1 MIKKNQ
7 KAFTD
12 YPQPAVAVDLALLA
26 VAAGKLKVLLM
37 RRPDADEVGGT
48 WALPGGFVRI
58 EDTLEEAVTRV
69 LEGKANLKKAYLEQL
84 GTYGDLARDPRG
96 RVLSIAYFALSPL
109 ERLEA
114 AIAGKE
120 DFVLATLQVTWPGEE
135 GGPAQAA
142 GPRGEKMELALDHA
156 EILGQVVKRL
166 RGKLDYTAVGLEL
179 LPKRFTLRA
188 VQEIHEAILGRKL
201 TKPAFRRKLLDRGLI
216 RATGEREE
224 GTTFRPAELYEGIES

>member
-1 MIKKNQ
+1 VIKENQ

-26 VAAGKLKVLLM
+26 VSDGKLKVLLM
-37 RRPDADEVGGT
+37 RRPDADQVGGT

-58 EDTLEEAVTRV
+58 EESLEDAVTRV
-69 LEGKANLKKAYLEQL
+69 LKGKANLQEAYLEQL
-84 GTYGDLARDPRG
+84 GTYGDPSRDPRG
-96 RVLSIAYFALSPL
+96 RVISIAYFALSPL

-114 AIAGKE
+114 AIGGKE
-120 DFVLATLQVTWPGEE
+120 DLVLASLMVSWPGEE
-135 GGPAQAA
+135 GGPAEVI
-142 GPRGEKMELALDHA
+142 GPGNERLDLAFDHA